1 MKPQKTVFIALCVLC
16 LTAFADEKPYT
27 VLPSIGNPAIENV
40 ISKFNNALIFHAA
53 FDEMSNAS
61 ISNGSNEP
69 KTQKDIE
76 YGPGKSGKALS
87 NGTIVFPG
95 QENLDSLSG
104 TAILW
109 VEVYRINPPAKNET
123 AFFPLDIRI
132 YDDKRK
138 SAAMFR
144 IGKMDSKNNAKIYS
158 YFQGGGGGVGCTVRT
173 VYCGNSLNWE
183 KSKWHLL
190 AFAWN
195 PGCIQMSLDGQ
206 PFVKDNTIP
215 LISGKAVQI
224 IVAAVSPRNAQAAVS
239 VDEVMVFNCPLSDDE
254 INWIWN
260 SMGKYEPLH

>member
-1 MKPQKTVFIALCVLC
+1 MKLQTTAFIASCVLC
-16 LTAFADEKPYT
+16 LTAFADENPSSA
-27 VLPSIGNPAIENV
+27 LLSIGNPAIENV
-40 ISKFNNALIFHAA
+40 ISKFNNDLIFHAA
-53 FDEMSNAS
+53 FDEMPAAS
-61 ISNGSNEP
+61 ISNGSSGPE
-69 KTQKDIE
+69 TQKDIE

-87 NGTIVFPG
+87 NGMIAFAG

-109 VEVYRINPPAKNET
+109 VEIYRTNPSAKNET

-144 IGKMDSKNNAKIYS
+144 IGKMDSKNNARIYS
-158 YFQGGGGGVGCTVRT
+158 YFQEGGGGVGCTVRT

-206 PFVKDNTIP
+206 PFVKDNAMP

-224 IVAAVSPRNAQAAVS
+224 IIAAVSPQKAKAAVS
-239 VDEVMVFNCPLSDDE
+239 VDEVMVFNRPLSDDE